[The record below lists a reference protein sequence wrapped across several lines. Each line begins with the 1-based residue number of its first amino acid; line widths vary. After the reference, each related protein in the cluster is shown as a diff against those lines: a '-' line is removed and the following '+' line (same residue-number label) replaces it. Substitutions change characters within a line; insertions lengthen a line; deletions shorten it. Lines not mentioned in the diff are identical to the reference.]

1 MRRVIDDRFELVDRL
16 GGGGMGM
23 VWRARDLALHR
34 DVALK
39 EVRPPD
45 PALAEYDPQAARTLR
60 ARVLRE
66 ARALARVDH
75 PNVVTI
81 HHIVDGGEDAY
92 PWIVMELVSGGSLQG
107 RLDRGPMTPA
117 EAARLGSGI
126 LAALRATHAVGI
138 EHRDVKPANVLLRKD
153 GRPVLTDFG
162 IAAIRE
168 STSLTATGSII
179 GSPDYMAPERVRG
192 QTGGPAADFWSLG
205 MLLYVAVEGYHPLR
219 RGNTLATLAAVLND
233 EVPPPRKAGPL
244 TEILTL
250 LLVRDPGARP
260 DAGTLDR
267 MLTTAIAQGEAAS
280 AGSASG
286 AAWAGT
292 GAGAG
297 RAGAASASGTTGP
310 MSTADLGD
318 TAPAPGPADT
328 TSSARPGPH
337 PSATGSGPARDSSV
351 TSFPLAPPSGE
362 RPGAGQDPAA
372 RGGAGTSGSTGTG
385 AGARATGAGTGT
397 ADAVPTGAGTAGTGA
412 RAGAGTGTA
421 DAVPNSAATTGTGAR
436 ATGAG
441 RTDTGGR
448 ATSAGAA
455 GTGTAGRGG
464 LGGGASYRISPPSAP
479 DPDAARRRVR
489 TRKLATVGMVALAA
503 VLTGVLLYVL
513 LPRPDD
519 KEGAPTARETPGPG
533 TSATASGPAA
543 PKRDASGAPPSP
555 SFGDAG
561 DGDADQPE
569 TNLLTPAG
577 IRRALAELRPLMDSG
592 KVISL
597 VVYPEHVS
605 AEALVKG
612 STKRYDR
619 FSYRADSGASR
630 DGAGGTKTTGTQP
643 VDLNAFDWDAL
654 PALMRKADQV
664 LGVDQPTSRY
674 LVVRAPSSVFDE
686 GQSMSVYLSDAYGS
700 GYLKAD
706 PKGKVIATYPQ
717 DK

>member
-1 MRRVIDDRFELVDRL
+1 MIDDRFELVDRL

-117 EAARLGSGI
+117 EAARLGDGI

-192 QTGGPAADFWSLG
+192 QAGGPAADFWSLG
-205 MLLYVAVEGYHPLR
+205 MLLYVAVEGHHPLR
-219 RGNTLATLAAVLND
+219 RANTLATLAAVLND

-286 AAWAGT
+286 AAWAGA

-297 RAGAASASGTTGP
+297 RAGAASASATTGP

-328 TSSARPGPH
+328 TSGARPGPH
-337 PSATGSGPARDSSV
+337 PSATGSGPVRDSSV

-362 RPGAGQDPAA
+362 RPGAGQGTAA
-372 RGGAGTSGSTGTG
+372 RGGAGTSGST
-385 AGARATGAGTGT
+385 
-397 ADAVPTGAGTAGTGA
+397 GTGA

-421 DAVPNSAATTGTGAR
+421 DAVPNSTGTGTAGPRATGSGTAGTGTGTSARAGAGTGAR
-436 ATGAG
+436 TTGAH
-441 RTDTGGR
+441 TTG
-448 ATSAGAA
+448 S
-455 GTGTAGRGG
+455 GTAGRGG
-464 LGGGASYRISPPSAP
+464 PGGGASYRISPPAAPDP

-489 TRKLATVGMVALAA
+489 TRKWATVGMVALAA

-519 KEGAPTARETPGPG
+519 RDGAPTARETPGPG

-543 PKRDASGAPPSP
+543 PQRDASAAPPSP

-561 DGDADQPE
+561 DGDADADADQPE

-577 IRRALAELRPLMDSG
+577 IRQALAELRPLMDSG

-619 FSYRADSGASR
+619 FSYRADSGATR

>member
-1 MRRVIDDRFELVDRL
+1 MIDDRFELVDRL

-92 PWIVMELVSGGSLQG
+92 PWIVMELVAGGSLQG

-328 TSSARPGPH
+328 ASGARPGPH
-337 PSATGSGPARDSSV
+337 PSTTGSEPVRDSSV

-372 RGGAGTSGSTGTG
+372 RGGAGTSGSTGT
-385 AGARATGAGTGT
+385 
-397 ADAVPTGAGTAGTGA
+397 ADAVPNSAGTTGTGGRATGAGTAGTG
-412 RAGAGTGTA
+412 G
-421 DAVPNSAATTGTGAR
+421 R

-441 RTDTGGR
+441 TT
-448 ATSAGAA
+448 

-464 LGGGASYRISPPSAP
+464 FGGGASYRISPPSAP
-479 DPDAARRRVR
+479 DPDTARRRVR

>member
-1 MRRVIDDRFELVDRL
+1 MIDDRFELVDRL

-92 PWIVMELVSGGSLQG
+92 PWIVMELVAGGSLQG

-117 EAARLGSGI
+117 EAARLGGGI

-192 QTGGPAADFWSLG
+192 QAGGPAADFWSLG
-205 MLLYVAVEGYHPLR
+205 MLLYVAVEGHHPLR
-219 RGNTLATLAAVLND
+219 RANTLATLAAVLND

-267 MLTTAIAQGEAAS
+267 MLTTAIAQGEA
-280 AGSASG
+280 GSASG
-286 AAWAGT
+286 AAWAGN

-297 RAGAASASGTTGP
+297 RAGAASASATTGP

-328 TSSARPGPH
+328 TSGARPGPH
-337 PSATGSGPARDSSV
+337 PSATGSGPVRDSSV

-362 RPGAGQDPAA
+362 RPGAGQGTAA
-372 RGGAGTSGSTGTG
+372 RGGADTSGSTGTG
-385 AGARATGAGTGT
+385 ARGST
-397 ADAVPTGAGTAGTGA
+397 GTGA

-421 DAVPNSAATTGTGAR
+421 AAVPSSAGTGTAGPLATGSGTAGTGTGTGAR
-436 ATGAG
+436 AGAGTGA
-441 RTDTGGR
+441 RTTGAHTTG
-448 ATSAGAA
+448 S
-455 GTGTAGRGG
+455 GTAGRGG
-464 LGGGASYRISPPSAP
+464 PGGGASYRISPPSAP

-489 TRKLATVGMVALAA
+489 TRKWATVGMVALAA

-519 KEGAPTARETPGPG
+519 KDGAPTARETPGPG

-543 PKRDASGAPPSP
+543 PQRDASAAPPSP

-561 DGDADQPE
+561 DGDQPE

-577 IRRALAELRPLMDSG
+577 IRQALAELRPLMDSG

-612 STKRYDR
+612 SSKRYDR
-619 FSYRADSGASR
+619 FSYRADSGATR

-686 GQSMSVYLSDAYGS
+686 DQSMSVYLSDAYGS

>member
-1 MRRVIDDRFELVDRL
+1 MIDDRFELVDRL

-60 ARVLRE
+60 ARVMRE

-117 EAARLGSGI
+117 EAARLGGGI

-192 QTGGPAADFWSLG
+192 QAGGPAADFWSLG
-205 MLLYVAVEGYHPLR
+205 MLLYVAVEGHHPLR
-219 RGNTLATLAAVLND
+219 RENTLATLAAVLND

-286 AAWAGT
+286 AARAGT
-292 GAGAG
+292 GPGSG
-297 RAGAASASGTTGP
+297 RADAASATTGP

-328 TSSARPGPH
+328 TSGARPGPH
-337 PSATGSGPARDSSV
+337 PSATGSGPVRDSSV

-385 AGARATGAGTGT
+385 AGARA
-397 ADAVPTGAGTAGTGA
+397 
-412 RAGAGTGTA
+412 GAGTGTA
-421 DAVPNSAATTGTGAR
+421 DAVPNSAGTAGTGAPATGAGTTGTG
-436 ATGAG
+436 
-441 RTDTGGR
+441 GR
-448 ATSAGAA
+448 APGAGAA

-464 LGGGASYRISPPSAP
+464 PGGGASYRISPPSAP
-479 DPDAARRRVR
+479 DPDPGPDAARRRVR

-619 FSYRADSGASR
+619 FSYRADSGAAR

>member
-1 MRRVIDDRFELVDRL
+1 
-16 GGGGMGM
+16 MGM

-45 PALAEYDPQAARTLR
+45 PALAEYDPRAARTLR

-138 EHRDVKPANVLLRKD
+138 EHRDVKPANVLLRRD

-192 QTGGPAADFWSLG
+192 QAGGPAADFWSLG
-205 MLLYVAVEGYHPLR
+205 MLLYVAVEGRHPLR
-219 RGNTLATLAAVLND
+219 RENTLATLAAVLND

-267 MLTTAIAQGEAAS
+267 MLTTAIARGEAAS

-286 AAWAGT
+286 AAWAGAKR
-292 GAGAG
+292 AGAG
-297 RAGAASASGTTGP
+297 SAPATTGP

-328 TSSARPGPH
+328 TSAARPGPH
-337 PSATGSGPARDSSV
+337 PSATGSGSVRDASV

-362 RPGAGQDPAA
+362 RPGAGQGTTA
-372 RGGAGTSGSTGTG
+372 RGGAGTRGSTGTG
-385 AGARATGAGTGT
+385 AGARAGAGTGV
-397 ADAVPTGAGTAGTGA
+397 ADAIPNGA
-412 RAGAGTGTA
+412 
-421 DAVPNSAATTGTGAR
+421 GTGAR

-441 RTDTGGR
+441 T
-448 ATSAGAA
+448 A

-464 LGGGASYRISPPSAP
+464 PGGGASYRISPPSAP

-489 TRKLATVGMVALAA
+489 TRGLATVGMVALAA

-533 TSATASGPAA
+533 TSASASGPAA
-543 PKRDASGAPPSP
+543 PQRDASDAPPSP
-555 SFGDAG
+555 SLGDAG
-561 DGDADQPE
+561 DGDADADQPE

-619 FSYRADSGASR
+619 FSYRADSGATR
-630 DGAGGTKTTGTQP
+630 DGAGGTTTTGTQP

-654 PALMRKADQV
+654 PALMRRADRV

-706 PKGKVIATYPQ
+706 PKGKVVATYPQ